1 MIKGCEKKILFVEG
15 NENSPFET
23 AYFVLKKTSD
33 AGVGGDDIVRAADLI
48 INERLPEENR
58 RQKKKAK
65 IKRAFILMLSG
76 VVGSIIGGLVTTLIF
91 LIS

>member
-1 MIKGCEKKILFVEG
+1 MIKGCEKKILFIEG

-23 AYFVLKKTSD
+23 AYFVLKKDSD
-33 AGVGGDDIVRAADLI
+33 SGSGGDDIVRAADLI

-65 IKRAFILMLSG
+65 AKRAFALMLSG
-76 VVGSIIGGLVTTLIF
+76 VMGFLIGGGSAALIF
-91 LIS
+91 LL